1 MQALPPLDLAEFR
14 FDAGDDGVAVL
25 TWDTPGRS
33 MNVITE
39 RAIADIEAVLARVVD
54 DAAVTG
60 VVVVSGKADFSGG
73 ADLALIER
81 LIADYRA
88 AVPGDAVAAATALV
102 ARSRRLS
109 LLYRRIETC
118 GKPWV
123 AAIAGR
129 CLGGALELAL
139 AAHGRI
145 GADDGATRIGL
156 PEVKVGLF
164 PGAGGTQR
172 IMRMLDPERALKF
185 LTGGREHAM
194 AEAAALGLVDRTVP
208 RDRLVDEAR
217 AMIAGGIETVK
228 PWDRSGFRPPGGGG
242 PYTPAGSRFW
252 PVAIAR
258 YRQET
263 ADNYLAVRLLLRAAF
278 EGLQLP
284 MDRALAVESR
294 LFAEVLAGSEAAA
307 MIRTLFTGKRALD
320 RLVRRPAGVQERLP
334 ATVGVLG
341 AGFMGSAIAA
351 ALALAGFEVV
361 LVDRDA
367 ATAARGREAALAGL
381 ADQVRARR
389 LEGAAAEAAMRR
401 LTAGDGI
408 AGLAGAG
415 LVIEAVFED
424 ADTKRAALAA
434 VAEVVAGDAVIATN
448 TSALPLAG
456 LADAVRRPERFLGLH
471 FFSPVDRMRL
481 VEVIRGRD
489 TDDPSL
495 ALALD
500 VVRRLGKTPIVVAD
514 GRGFYASRVV
524 ATYVGEGV
532 RMLTEGVPP
541 AMVETL
547 GRLAG
552 MPVGPLALVD
562 AVGLDVAWR
571 VTMAAFAG
579 EPMPGG
585 PPPDDP
591 VARVLSALV
600 PERGRIGRK
609 AGAGFYDYPVG
620 GPKALWPG
628 LAEIVGRPRP
638 AEAFR
643 VEGLKRRFLTV
654 QALETVRVLEEG
666 VVTEAREADVGSVLG
681 FGFPAPTGGTASYVD
696 GIGAARF
703 AAVCAEFAERH
714 GERFR
719 PPALLAGLAAGGGS
733 LHARFPA
740 A

>member
-1 MQALPPLDLAEFR
+1 MLPFPALDLAEFR
-14 FDAGDDGVAVL
+14 FESGDGGVAVL

-33 MNVITE
+33 MNVIGE
-39 RAIADIEAVLARVVD
+39 RTIDELGTVLARVVE
-54 DAAVTG
+54 DAAITG
-60 VVVVSGKADFSGG
+60 VVVLSAKPEFSGG

-81 LIADYRA
+81 MIADYRDTA
-88 AVPGDAVAAATALV
+88 PADPVAAATALL

-109 LLYRRIETC
+109 VLYRRIETC

-123 AAIAGR
+123 VAVAGR

-145 GADDGATRIGL
+145 AADDGATRIGL

-172 IMRMLDPERALKF
+172 VMRMLDPERALKF

-194 AEAAALGLVDRTVP
+194 AEAAALGLVDRVVP
-208 RDRLVDEAR
+208 RERLLDEAR
-217 AMIAGGIETVK
+217 VMIAAGLETVK

-242 PYTPAGSRFW
+242 PYTPAGYRFW
-252 PVAIAR
+252 PAAIAR

-263 ADNYLAVRLLLRAAF
+263 ADNFPAVRLLIRAAF

-284 MDRALAVESR
+284 IDRALTVESR
-294 LFAEVLAGSEAAA
+294 LFAEVLAGPEAAA
-307 MIRTLFTGKRALD
+307 MIRTLFTGRRALD
-320 RLVRRPAGVQERLP
+320 RHTRRPAGLPERLP
-334 ATVGVLG
+334 GVVGVVG

-367 ATAARGREAALAGL
+367 PTAARGREAALAGL
-381 ADQVRARR
+381 AERVSARR
-389 LEGAAAEAAMRR
+389 LEGAAAEASMRR
-401 LTAGDGI
+401 LTAGEGI
-408 AGLAGAG
+408 PALAGAG

-424 ADTKRAALAA
+424 AATKRAALAA
-434 VAEVVAGDAVIATN
+434 VSAVVADDAVIATN

-456 LADAVRRPERFLGLH
+456 LVDALARPERFLGLH

-481 VEVIRGRD
+481 VEVIRGGQ
-489 TDDPSL
+489 TGEAAL

-500 VVRRLGKTPIVVAD
+500 VAGRLGKTPIVVAD

-524 ATYVGEGV
+524 AAYIGEGI

-541 AMVETL
+541 AMVETV

-552 MPVGPLALVD
+552 MPTGPLALAD
-562 AVGLDVAWR
+562 EVGLDVAWR
-571 VTMAAFAG
+571 VTEAALAG
-579 EPMPGG
+579 GAPA
-585 PPPDDP
+585 DDP

-600 PERGRIGRK
+600 PERGRLGRK
-609 AGAGFYDYPVG
+609 GGAGFYDYPAG
-620 GPKALWPG
+620 GAKALWPG
-628 LAEIVGRPRP
+628 LSEIVGRARP
-638 AEAFR
+638 AEAVR
-643 VEGLKRRFLTV
+643 AEGLKRRFLVV
-654 QALETVRVLEEG
+654 QALETVRALDEG
-666 VVTEAREADVGSVLG
+666 VVADAREADVGSVLG
-681 FGFPAPTGGTASYVD
+681 FGFPAFTGGTASLVD
-696 GIGAARF
+696 GLGAGRF
-703 AAVCAEFAERH
+703 AAMCVELAERH

-719 PPALLAGLAAGGGS
+719 PPPLLAELAAAGGR
-733 LHARFPA
+733 LRDRFPA

>member
-1 MQALPPLDLAEFR
+1 MQAFPPLDLTDFR

-33 MNVITE
+33 MNVIGE
-39 RAIADIEAVLARVVD
+39 RAIEELEAVLARVVD
-54 DAAVTG
+54 DATIAG
-60 VVVVSGKADFSGG
+60 VVVVSAKAEFSGG
-73 ADLALIER
+73 ADLTLIER
-81 LIADYRA
+81 LIAGYRA
-88 AVPGDAVAAATALV
+88 AAPADPVAAATALL

-109 LLYRRIETC
+109 QLYRRIETC

-123 AAIAGR
+123 VAIAGR

-172 IMRMLDPERALKF
+172 IVRMLDPERALKF

-194 AEAAALGLVDRTVP
+194 AEAAALGLVDRIVP

-217 AMIAGGIETVK
+217 AMIAAGIETVK
-228 PWDRSGFRPPGGGG
+228 PWDRSGFRPPGGGA
-242 PYTPAGSRFW
+242 PYTPAGARFW

-263 ADNYLAVRLLLRAAF
+263 SDTYPAVRLLLRAAF

-294 LFAEVLAGSEAAA
+294 LFAEVLAGPEAAA
-307 MIRTLFTGKRALD
+307 MIRTVFTGKRALD
-320 RLVRRPAGVQERLP
+320 RLDRRPAGVAQRLP
-334 ATVGVLG
+334 GTVGVLG

-367 ATAARGREAALAGL
+367 VTAARGREAALAGL
-381 ADQVRARR
+381 ADRVRARR

-408 AGLAGAG
+408 AALAEAG

-424 ADTKRAALAA
+424 SDTKRAALAA
-434 VAEVVAGDAVIATN
+434 VADVVAGDAVIATN
-448 TSALPLAG
+448 TSALPLVG
-456 LADAVRRPERFLGLH
+456 LASAVRRPERFLGLH

-481 VEVIRGRD
+481 VEVIRARD

-500 VVRRLGKTPIVVAD
+500 VVGRLGKTPIVVAD

-524 ATYVGEGV
+524 ASYVGEGV

-552 MPVGPLALVD
+552 MPAGPLALVD
-562 AVGLDVAWR
+562 AVGLDVALGIAE
-571 VTMAAFAG
+571 AALAG
-579 EPMPGG
+579 GAA
-585 PPPDDP
+585 PDDP
-591 VARVLSALV
+591 VARVLAALV
-600 PERGRIGRK
+600 VERGRIGRK
-609 AGAGFYDYPVG
+609 GGAGFYDYPASG
-620 GPKALWPG
+620 GKALWPG

-654 QALETVRVLEEG
+654 QALETVRVLEDG

-681 FGFPAPTGGTASYVD
+681 FGFPAFTGGTASYVD

-719 PPALLAGLAAGGGS
+719 PPALLAGLAADGGS
-733 LHARFPA
+733 LHGRFPA